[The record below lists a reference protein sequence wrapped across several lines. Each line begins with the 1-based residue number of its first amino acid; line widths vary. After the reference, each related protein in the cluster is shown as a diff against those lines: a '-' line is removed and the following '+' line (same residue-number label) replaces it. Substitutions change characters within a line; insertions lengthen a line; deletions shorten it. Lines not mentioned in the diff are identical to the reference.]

1 MDKIL
6 QFLPNWL
13 VPASAIGVL
22 CWHADA
28 LISDAARRAIS
39 SKLRSA
45 DLSVLIVVFRSTI
58 KTLINFVYGEKHFS
72 IKCAWRVFFISQLSA
87 IIIFLYVRRN
97 LFDETYSGIID
108 TITNYPLYALY
119 QAINLMFVTFFT
131 DYFSVFKTRL
141 FINALSK
148 WAGVLATIV
157 IMISDIVI
165 TIIII
170 YSVYAFYFIIASQL
184 DVSIENKISPPRS
197 I

>member
-1 MDKIL
+1 
-6 QFLPNWL
+6 
-13 VPASAIGVL
+13 
-22 CWHADA
+22 
-28 LISDAARRAIS
+28 
-39 SKLRSA
+39 
-45 DLSVLIVVFRSTI
+45 
-58 KTLINFVYGEKHFS
+58 LINFVYGEKHFS